1 MEQEKL
7 NTHLAMLHCLILLS
21 GYESDKERQKEQ
33 QETIARFC
41 RHHRLYPETSDITA
55 VDPTRVFARI
65 QDRGLKEEIT
75 GFLIRFTCGK
85 EQETQQKKWIALAR
99 LLVSLRE

>member
-7 NTHLAMLHCLILLS
+7 NIHLAMLHCLILLA
-21 GYESDKERQKEQ
+21 GYESEQERQYEQ

-55 VDPTRVFARI
+55 IDPTRVFARI
-65 QDRGLKEEIT
+65 QDTGLKEEIT
-75 GFLIRFTCGK
+75 GFLIRFACGK
-85 EQETQQKKWIALAR
+85 EQEAKHKKWIALAR